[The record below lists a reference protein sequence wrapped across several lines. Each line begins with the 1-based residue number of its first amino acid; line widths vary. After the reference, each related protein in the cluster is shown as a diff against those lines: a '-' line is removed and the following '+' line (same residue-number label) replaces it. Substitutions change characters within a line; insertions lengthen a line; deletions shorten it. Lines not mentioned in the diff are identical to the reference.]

1 MGREMENFAQDRM
14 DEDPP
19 RVPLV
24 GVLLSMV
31 AFWACY
37 FVLATA
43 RSYLIGFDFQ
53 EEMLLRRLVVIL
65 ASLAVTVLLWLLL
78 RGFDNRRLWLRF
90 AVAFLAALPASLLL
104 AAINTEVFREV
115 QERAVYRINKEQG
128 VTIRR
133 DQTGNIL
140 VDVPQ
145 VPDEIDEMD
154 SALPGDGSN
163 AQQEATAPKTA
174 GGDDA
179 ESSDPFVIDQ
189 KMHKNM
195 LWVQLTDI
203 ALGRYFLLLAW
214 AALYFAMT
222 QAEHARA
229 AERREGEYKR
239 AAKAAELKSLRYQVN
254 PHFLFNTLNSLS
266 ALVMTNRNEQA
277 ETMIQTISTF
287 YRRSLAGDPVGD
299 VPLAEEIEMQRL
311 YLQIESVRFP
321 DRLRTVIDVPEDLE
335 SARIPGMILQPLIE
349 NSVKY
354 AVAPVNR
361 PVTIFISAMEEYGR
375 LVITVADNGPGSG
388 EIGSHSSSGTST
400 LGSPGGKNGFGIGLA
415 NVRNRLET
423 RFGKDVSVVSGDTGH
438 GWRTVIRMPLERNTQ
453 GD

>member
-1 MGREMENFAQDRM
+1 MENTEADRL
-14 DEDPP
+14 EEGQP
-19 RVPLV
+19 RVPFV
-24 GVLLSMV
+24 NVLLSMV

-43 RSYLIGFDFQ
+43 RSYLIGFEFQ
-53 EEMLLRRLVVIL
+53 DELLLLRLVVIL

-78 RGFDNRRLWLRF
+78 RGFDNRRLGLRF
-90 AVAFLAALPASLLL
+90 AVAFVAALPASLLL
-104 AAINTEVFREV
+104 AVINTEVFREV
-115 QERAVYRINKEQG
+115 EERAIFRLSQEQG
-128 VTIRR
+128 VTVRR

-145 VPDEIDEMD
+145 IPDDLEELDPG
-154 SALPGDGSN
+154 LPGEVRKAMESAASGEGQDG
-163 AQQEATAPKTA
+163 EPI
-174 GGDDA
+174 
-179 ESSDPFVIDQ
+179 VIDKETQ
-189 KMHKNM
+189 RNL

-222 QAEHARA
+222 QAEHARV

-266 ALVMTNRNEQA
+266 ALVMVGRNDQA
-277 ETMIQTISTF
+277 ESMIQMISTF
-287 YRRSLAGDPVGD
+287 YRRSLTGDPVGD
-299 VPLAEEIEMQRL
+299 VPLAEEIELQRT

-321 DRLRTVIDVPEDLE
+321 DRLRTVIDVPETLE
-335 SARIPGMILQPLIE
+335 SARVPGMILQPLIE

-361 PVTIFISAMEEYGR
+361 PITIFISAIEEYGR

-388 EIGSHSSSGTST
+388 EKNAPRKGDTAAAHASG
-400 LGSPGGKNGFGIGLA
+400 GRNGFGIGLA

-438 GWRTVIRMPLERNTQ
+438 GWRTVIRMPLERNVR

>member
-1 MGREMENFAQDRM
+1 MLEGMQDTDKDRL
-14 DEDPP
+14 EEEVP

-24 GVLLSMV
+24 NVLLSMV

-37 FVLATA
+37 YVLATA
-43 RSYLIGFDFQ
+43 RSFLIGFEFQ
-53 EEMLLRRLVVIL
+53 DELLLLRLVVII

-78 RGFDNRRLWLRF
+78 RGFDNRNLWVRF
-90 AVAFLAALPASLLL
+90 GVAFVAALPASLLL
-104 AAINTEVFREV
+104 AVINTEVFREV
-115 QERAVYRINKEQG
+115 EERAIYRLNQEQG
-128 VTIRR
+128 VTVRR

-145 VPDEIDEMD
+145 LPDDLDDLDPE
-154 SALPGDGSN
+154 LPREVKKAMERAGRKGST
-163 AQQEATAPKTA
+163 EGEPI
-174 GGDDA
+174 
-179 ESSDPFVIDQ
+179 VIDRDMQ
-189 KMHKNM
+189 RNM
-195 LWVQLTDI
+195 MWVQLTDI

-222 QAEHARA
+222 QAQHARA

-266 ALVMTNRNEQA
+266 ALVMVGRNEQA
-277 ETMIQTISTF
+277 EAMIQTISTF
-287 YRRSLAGDPVGD
+287 YRRSLTGDPVGD
-299 VPLAEEIEMQRL
+299 VPLAEEIELQRT

-321 DRLRTVIDVPEDLE
+321 DRLRIAIEVPAELE
-335 SARIPGMILQPLIE
+335 NARVPGMILQPLIE

-375 LVITVADNGPGSG
+375 LVLTVADNGPGSG
-388 EIGSHSSSGTST
+388 DKSQHKTADSSTGKAGSSSSSDGR
-400 LGSPGGKNGFGIGLA
+400 NGFGIGLA
-415 NVRNRLET
+415 NVRSRLET
-423 RFGKDVSVVSGDTGH
+423 RFGKEVSVVSGDTGN
-438 GWRTVIRMPLERNTQ
+438 GWRTVIRMPLERNTR
-453 GD
+453 GE

>member
-1 MGREMENFAQDRM
+1 MENTEADRL
-14 DEDPP
+14 EEGQP

-24 GVLLSMV
+24 NVLLSMV

-43 RSYLIGFDFQ
+43 RSYLIGFEFQ
-53 EEMLLRRLVVIL
+53 DELLLLRLVVIL

-78 RGFDNRRLWLRF
+78 RGFDNRRLGLRF
-90 AVAFLAALPASLLL
+90 AVAFVAALPASLLL
-104 AAINTEVFREV
+104 AVINTEVFREV
-115 QERAVYRINKEQG
+115 EERAIYRLNQEQG
-128 VTIRR
+128 VTVRR

-140 VDVPQ
+140 VDIPQ
-145 VPDEIDEMD
+145 IPDDLEELDPGLPSEVRKAME
-154 SALPGDGSN
+154 SAATGEG
-163 AQQEATAPKTA
+163 QEGEPI
-174 GGDDA
+174 
-179 ESSDPFVIDQ
+179 VIDKKTQ
-189 KMHKNM
+189 RNM
-195 LWVQLTDI
+195 LWVHLTDI

-222 QAEHARA
+222 QAEHARV

-266 ALVMTNRNEQA
+266 ALVMVGRNDQA
-277 ETMIQTISTF
+277 ESMIQMISTF
-287 YRRSLAGDPVGD
+287 YRRSLTGDPVGD
-299 VPLAEEIEMQRL
+299 VPLAEEIELQRT

-321 DRLRTVIDVPEDLE
+321 DRLRTVIDVPETLE
-335 SARIPGMILQPLIE
+335 SARVPGMILQPLIE

-361 PVTIFISAMEEYGR
+361 PITIFISAIEEYGR

-388 EIGSHSSSGTST
+388 EKNAQRKGDTAASHASG
-400 LGSPGGKNGFGIGLA
+400 GRNGFGIGLA

-438 GWRTVIRMPLERNTQ
+438 GWRTVIRMPLERNVR
-453 GD
+453 GE

>member
-1 MGREMENFAQDRM
+1 MENIEHDRM
-14 DEDPP
+14 EDDQP
-19 RVPLV
+19 RVPLAH
-24 GVLLSMV
+24 VLLSMV

-43 RSYLIGFDFQ
+43 RSFLIGFEFQ
-53 EEMLLRRLVVIL
+53 DELLLLRLVVIL

-78 RGFDNRRLWLRF
+78 RGFDNRRLGLRF
-90 AVAFLAALPASLLL
+90 AVAFIAALPASLLL
-104 AAINTEVFREV
+104 AVINTEVFREV
-115 QERAVYRINKEQG
+115 EERAIYRLNQEQG
-128 VTIRR
+128 VTVRR

-145 VPDEIDEMD
+145 LPDDLDELD
-154 SALPGDGSN
+154 PGLPREVRKAMERAAEGEGEGG
-163 AQQEATAPKTA
+163 EAI
-174 GGDDA
+174 
-179 ESSDPFVIDQ
+179 VIDKDTQ
-189 KMHKNM
+189 RNM

-222 QAEHARA
+222 QAEHARV

-266 ALVMTNRNEQA
+266 ALVMVGRNEQA
-277 ETMIQTISTF
+277 EAMIQTISTF
-287 YRRSLAGDPVGD
+287 YRRSLTGDPVGD
-299 VPLAEEIEMQRL
+299 VPLAEEIELQRL

-321 DRLRTVIDVPEDLE
+321 DRLRTVIDVPSQLE
-335 SARIPGMILQPLIE
+335 SARVPGMILQPLIE

-361 PVTIFISAMEEYGR
+361 PVTIFISAIEEYGR

-388 EIGSHSSSGTST
+388 EKDGKRKGDSSGAH
-400 LGSPGGKNGFGIGLA
+400 SPDSRNGFGIGLA

-438 GWRTVIRMPLERNTQ
+438 GWRTVIRMPLERNIR
-453 GD
+453 GE